1 LDEFGFSQRD
11 YEDYAAVY
19 KNIVEILKKD
29 KPENPDDPIITDDYD
44 LVAFNKFKI
53 DFEYIVELLQGFVD
67 FLRPEDEDFDETEF
81 EHKLLELREIVKEY
95 AEDNPG
101 LSSIL
106 MQVLDEIESNK
117 TKFMGQDMSVIINQ
131 MRYKAID
138 KEIEKFATK
147 WFIDFED
154 VKYEAYNFKDGE
166 LANENKLKENADYA
180 AYKAAVENAL
190 PKFKFNG
197 ALIRDFKDELMPI
210 IAPLIG

>member
-1 LDEFGFSQRD
+1 M
-11 YEDYAAVY
+11 
-19 KNIVEILKKD
+19 
-29 KPENPDDPIITDDYD
+29 
-44 LVAFNKFKI
+44 AFNKFKI

-67 FLRPEDEDFDETEF
+67 FLKPEDKDFDEF

-101 LSSIL
+101 LSGIL
-106 MQVLDEIESNK
+106 MQVLDEIEGDKN
-117 TKFMGQDMSVIINQ
+117 KFMGQDMSVIINQ
-131 MRYKAID
+131 MRYTAID
-138 KEIEKFATK
+138 KELEKFAAK

-180 AYKAAVENAL
+180 AYKDATEDAL

-197 ALIRDFKDELMPI
+197 ALIRDFKEELMPV
-210 IAPLIG
+210 IAPLLG